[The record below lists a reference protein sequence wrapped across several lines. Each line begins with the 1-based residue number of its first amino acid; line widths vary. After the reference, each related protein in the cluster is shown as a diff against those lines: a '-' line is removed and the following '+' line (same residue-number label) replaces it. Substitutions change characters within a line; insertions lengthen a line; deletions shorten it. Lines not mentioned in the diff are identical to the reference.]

1 MKTSIATT
9 LAAVLFAAAVTPGF
23 AADKLDTAAKT
34 DITHRLQAQGVK
46 VSGVE
51 EWSGLIRAYVTDETG
66 RQTMKLYTMGDL
78 RPVER
83 R

>member
-1 MKTSIATT
+1 MKLSRAAT
-9 LAAVLFAAAVTPGF
+9 LAAILLTAATPGF
-23 AADKLDTAAKT
+23 AADKLDSAAKT

-46 VSGVE
+46 VTGVE
-51 EWSGLIRAYVTDETG
+51 EWSGLIRAYVTDAAG
-66 RQTMKLYTMGDL
+66 RQTMKLYTTGDL